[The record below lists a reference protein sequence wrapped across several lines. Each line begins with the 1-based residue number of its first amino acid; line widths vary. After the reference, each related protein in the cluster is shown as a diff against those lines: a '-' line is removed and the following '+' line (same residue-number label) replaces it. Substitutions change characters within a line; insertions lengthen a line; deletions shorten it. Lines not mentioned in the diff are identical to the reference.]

1 MRTGAMSVV
10 FLLASCTASGPAAE
24 VDEHQERWDAHGF
37 VLYKMT
43 LTFNTP
49 TRDEQ
54 TLDVLVRDGKDVDR
68 AYLNMKKVRVREDGT
83 VDGIPATVS
92 GLFDVVRDSGD
103 ADTVAGG
110 VARHALQGD
119 GEQIREF
126 STRTLE
132 AVGRRVGDV
141 VRRDAEVGLGGVQA
155 AEGNSEWHVG

>member
-1 MRTGAMSVV
+1 MSVV

-103 ADTVAGG
+103 ADTLTVMWDDEFDYPASI
-110 VARHALQGD
+110 VVDMSD
-119 GEQIREF
+119 GWDDEF
-126 STRTLE
+126 RIDVSEVIPLE
-132 AVGRRVGDV
+132 AT
-141 VRRDAEVGLGGVQA
+141 A
-155 AEGNSEWHVG
+155 

>member
-1 MRTGAMSVV
+1 MSVV

-37 VLYKMT
+37 DLYKMT

-54 TLDVLVRDGKDVDR
+54 TLEVLVRDGKDVDR
-68 AYLNMKKVRVREDGT
+68 AYLNMRKVRVREDGT

-103 ADTVAGG
+103 ADTLTVTWDDEFDHPASI
-110 VARHALQGD
+110 VVDMSD
-119 GEQIREF
+119 GWDDEF
-126 STRTLE
+126 RIDVSEVIPLE
-132 AVGRRVGDV
+132 AT
-141 VRRDAEVGLGGVQA
+141 A
-155 AEGNSEWHVG
+155 

>member
-103 ADTVAGG
+103 ADTLTVMWDDEFDYPASI
-110 VARHALQGD
+110 VVDMSD
-119 GEQIREF
+119 GWDDEF
-126 STRTLE
+126 RIDVSEVIPLE
-132 AVGRRVGDV
+132 AT
-141 VRRDAEVGLGGVQA
+141 A
-155 AEGNSEWHVG
+155 